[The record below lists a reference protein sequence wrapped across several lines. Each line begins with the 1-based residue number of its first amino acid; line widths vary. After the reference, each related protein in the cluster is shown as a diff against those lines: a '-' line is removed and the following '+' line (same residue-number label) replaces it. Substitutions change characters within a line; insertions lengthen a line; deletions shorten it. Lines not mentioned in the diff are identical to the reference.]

1 MGEPNSMMV
10 FEGIE
15 SIGLLSVWM
24 LEPRLP
30 ELLLELRK
38 KGYTTAR
45 VKPKSLGGYDI
56 TFIEPNVAAI
66 KRSTYVLYN
75 PGRRTITIEGFNA
88 DELLLV
94 FNEVEEILK
103 NVGSDPAKGVLFYE
117 LQVKAIAS
125 GDRWTL
131 RKTVK
136 VDDLLGLNLL
146 VVPISFVSADGDPNS
161 TRWFHLNVRPLWT
174 SWSDERVHYEV
185 VLIYRDDRK
194 RLVNVLR
201 NIDSV
206 LKEVLKRASDFL
218 GGTA

>member
-1 MGEPNSMMV
+1 MIV
-10 FEGIE
+10 IEGIE

-38 KGYTTAR
+38 RGYATAR

-66 KRSTYVLYN
+66 KGSTYILYN
-75 PGRRTITIEGFNA
+75 PGRRTLTIEGTNA

-94 FNEVEEILK
+94 LNEVEKILK
-103 NVGSDPAKGVLFYE
+103 SVGSDPAKGVLFYE

-125 GDRWTL
+125 GGRWTL
-131 RKTVK
+131 GKTVK
-136 VDDLLGLNLL
+136 VDDPLGLDLL

-161 TRWFHLNVRPLWT
+161 TRWFHLDVRPLWT
-174 SWSDERVHYEV
+174 SWSDERIRYEV
-185 VLIYRDDRK
+185 VLIYRGDK
-194 RLVNVLR
+194 EKLVNVVR

-206 LKEVLKRASDFL
+206 LKEVLKRAGDFL
-218 GGTA
+218 ESAT